1 MKLNKF
7 FMLGLAGL
15 AFAACS
21 SDDEVSSAGLDG
33 DAVVRVNIV
42 TAGSTRAV
50 DTPVAGEDLSGQAVV
65 VKSVKLI
72 LTAEKGGDTKD
83 FSSLDQINNPEKP
96 VIFEGVRNPSKLEV
110 FINGG
115 KAENLTLQEVVETG
129 LAAPMYAAKTG
140 AEFGEPVDEKSN
152 GKTVKTYKVTLNPQH
167 ETALV
172 EFSGIKHADH
182 QGKPCAFKTITLDG
196 IFMDN
201 IQTAEGGDRAT
212 YESWE
217 LAKKGAPTFEV
228 INEDFMTPDKV
239 WPAAVEQ
246 QAKCYAYNMF
256 PGTCASL
263 VLAAS
268 NITANDG
275 FDALLTNGYAR
286 VARYKL
292 DVTKMTSEQ
301 KQALGANDEGYIT
314 EFKAGYVY
322 RIKDIVVPDEAWG
335 PTPAGGEDVNV
346 LVVEVTVNPWKLV
359 SGTVEWN

>member
-1 MKLNKF
+1 
-7 FMLGLAGL
+7 MLGLAGL

-21 SDDEVSSAGLDG
+21 NDDEVSSAGLDG

-268 NITANDG
+268 NITANEG
-275 FDALLTNGYAR
+275 FDVLFDKGYAR

-292 DVTKMTSEQ
+292 YMDGINEDWKAE
-301 KQALGANDEGYIT
+301 LGADAKGYIT

-322 RIKDIVVPDEAWG
+322 RIKNIVVPDEAWG

>member
-1 MKLNKF
+1 
-7 FMLGLAGL
+7 MLGLAGL

-21 SDDEVSSAGLDG
+21 SDDEVTSAGLDG

-50 DTPVAGEDLSGQAVV
+50 DTPVTGDDLSEQAVV
-65 VKSVKLI
+65 VNTLKLK
-72 LTAEKGGDTKD
+72 LTAEKGGDEIA
-83 FSSLDQINNPEKP
+83 FNSLEEAKNYT
-96 VIFEGVRNPSKLEV
+96 FEGVRNPSKLEV

-115 KAENLTLQEVVETG
+115 KAENLELAEVVETG

-140 AEFGEPVDEKSN
+140 AEFDEPVDEISN

-182 QGKPCAFKTITLDG
+182 QGKPCAFKTIKLDG

-201 IQTAEGGDRAT
+201 IQTAEGGSRAT
-212 YESWE
+212 YDSWN
-217 LAKKGAPTFEV
+217 AAQNGVPTFEV
-228 INEDFMTPDKV
+228 IGEDFMTPDKV

-268 NITANDG
+268 NITANEG
-275 FDALLTNGYAR
+275 FDVLFTNGYAR
-286 VARYKL
+286 VANYKL
-292 DVTKMTSEQ
+292 NVEGMTEQ
-301 KQALGANDEGYIT
+301 QRQDLGADENGKIT

-359 SGTVEWN
+359 SGTVVWN

>member
-1 MKLNKF
+1 
-7 FMLGLAGL
+7 MLGLAGL

-50 DTPVAGEDLSGQAVV
+50 DTPVAGEDLSEQAVV
-65 VKSVKLI
+65 VNKLTLT
-72 LTAEKGGDTKD
+72 LTAEKGGKSITIDKP
-83 FSSLDQINNPEKP
+83 NEKGET
-96 VIFEGVRNPSKLEV
+96 VLEQAQGVMFEAVRNPSKLEV
-110 FINGG
+110 FINDG
-115 KAENLTLQEVVETG
+115 KAAPLTLEEVVETG
-129 LAAPMYAAKTG
+129 LAAPMYAVKTG
-140 AEFGEPVDEKSN
+140 AEFGQAVKEEYK
-152 GKTVKTYKVTLNPQH
+152 GKKVMTYKVTLNPQH

-172 EFSGIKHADH
+172 EFSGIKHKDH
-182 QGKPCAFKTITLDG
+182 QGKPCAFKSIRLDG

-201 IQTAEGGDRAT
+201 IQTAEGGSRAT
-212 YESWE
+212 YDSWN
-217 LAKKGAPTFEV
+217 AAQNGVPTFEV

-292 DVTKMTSEQ
+292 DVTKMTPEQ

-322 RIKDIVVPDEAWG
+322 RIKDIVVPEEAWG

>member
-1 MKLNKF
+1 MKLNRL

-21 SDDEVSSAGLDG
+21 SDDEATSALDG

-50 DTPVAGEDLSGQAVV
+50 DTPVEGVDGTEQAVV
-65 VKSVKLI
+65 VNSLKLV
-72 LTAEKGGDTKD
+72 LTAEKGGATKD
-83 FSSLDQINNPEKP
+83 FTSIEAAKNCL
-96 VIFEGVRNPSKLEV
+96 FEGVRNPSKLEV

-115 KAENLTLQEVVETG
+115 KAENLTLAEVVETG

-140 AEFGEPVDEKSN
+140 AEFGTPVDEISN

-182 QGKPCAFKTITLDG
+182 VADKTSCAFKTIQLDG

-201 IQTAEGGDRAT
+201 IQLAEGGARAS
-212 YESWE
+212 YDSWTN
-217 LAKKGAPTFEV
+217 AQAGAPTFDV
-228 INEDFMTPDKV
+228 IGEDFMTSGKV
-239 WPAAVEQ
+239 WPANTADGKPQ
-246 QAKCYAYNMF
+246 CYAYNMF

-275 FDALLTNGYAR
+275 FDALFSTGYAR

-292 DVTKMTSEQ
+292 YMENMNENWKTE
-301 KQALGANDEGYIT
+301 LGANAEGYIT

-322 RIKDIVVPDEAWG
+322 RIKDIAVPDKAWG
-335 PTPAGGEDVNV
+335 PTPEGGEDVNV
-346 LVVEVTVNPWKLV
+346 LVVEVVVAPWKLV

>member
-7 FMLGLAGL
+7 IMLGLAGL

-21 SDDEVSSAGLDG
+21 NDDEVTSAMDG
-33 DAVVRVNIV
+33 DAIVRVNIV

-50 DTPVAGEDLSGQAVV
+50 DTPVEGVDGTEQAVV
-65 VKSVKLI
+65 VKTLKLV
-72 LTAEKGGDTKD
+72 LTAEKGGATKD
-83 FSSLDQINNPEKP
+83 FNSIDDAKNCL
-96 VIFEGVRNPSKLEV
+96 FEGVRNPSKLEV

-115 KAENLTLQEVVETG
+115 KAENLELAEVVETG

-140 AEFGEPVDEKSN
+140 AEFGEPVDEISN

-201 IQTAEGGDRAT
+201 IQTAEGGSRAT
-212 YESWE
+212 YDSWN
-217 LAKKGAPTFEV
+217 AAQNGVPTFEV
-228 INEDFMTPDKV
+228 IGEDFMTPGKV
-239 WPAAVEQ
+239 WPATVEQ

-268 NITANDG
+268 NITANEG
-275 FDALLTNGYAR
+275 FDVLFDKGYAR

-292 DVTKMTSEQ
+292 YMNGINEDWKAE
-301 KQALGANDEGYIT
+301 LGADAEGYIT

-322 RIKDIVVPDEAWG
+322 RIKNIVVPDEAWG

>member
-1 MKLNKF
+1 
-7 FMLGLAGL
+7 MLGLAGL

-21 SDDEVSSAGLDG
+21 NDDEVSSAGLDG

>member
-1 MKLNKF
+1 
-7 FMLGLAGL
+7 MLGLAGL

-21 SDDEVSSAGLDG
+21 NDDEVTSAMDG

>member
-1 MKLNKF
+1 
-7 FMLGLAGL
+7 MLGLAGL

-21 SDDEVSSAGLDG
+21 NDDEVSSAGLDG

-292 DVTKMTSEQ
+292 DVTKMTPEQ

>member
-1 MKLNKF
+1 
-7 FMLGLAGL
+7 MLGLAGL

-21 SDDEVSSAGLDG
+21 NDDEVTSAMDG

-50 DTPVAGEDLSGQAVV
+50 DTPVEGVDGTEQAVV
-65 VKSVKLI
+65 VKTLKLV
-72 LTAEKGGDTKD
+72 LTAEKGGATKD
-83 FSSLDQINNPEKP
+83 FNSIDDAKNCLFK
-96 VIFEGVRNPSKLEV
+96 GVRNPSKLEV

-115 KAENLTLQEVVETG
+115 KAENLELAEVVETG

-140 AEFGEPVDEKSN
+140 ADFGEPVDEINN

-201 IQTAEGGDRAT
+201 IQIAEGGSRAS
-212 YESWE
+212 YDSWND
-217 LAKKGAPTFEV
+217 AQKGVPTFEV
-228 INEDFMTPDKV
+228 INENFMEVGKV

-268 NITANDG
+268 NITANEG
-275 FDALLTNGYAR
+275 FDVLFSNGYAR
-286 VARYKL
+286 VAKYKL
-292 DVTKMTSEQ
+292 NVANMSTEQ
-301 KQALGANDEGYIT
+301 KEALGADDNGEIT

-359 SGTVEWN
+359 SGTVVWN

>member
-21 SDDEVSSAGLDG
+21 NDDEVTSAMDG

-50 DTPVAGEDLSGQAVV
+50 DTPVAGEDLSEQAVV

-72 LTAEKGGDTKD
+72 LTAEKGGATKD
-83 FSSLDQINNPEKP
+83 FTSLDQINNPEKP

-115 KAENLTLQEVVETG
+115 KAENLELAEVVETG
-129 LAAPMYAAKTG
+129 LAAPMYAVKTG
-140 AEFGEPVDEKSN
+140 AEFGQAVKEEYK
-152 GKTVKTYKVTLNPQH
+152 GKKVMTYKVTLNPQH

-172 EFSGIKHADH
+172 EFSGIKHKDH
-182 QGKPCAFKTITLDG
+182 QGKPCAFKSIRLDG

-201 IQTAEGGDRAT
+201 IQTAEGGNRAT
-212 YESWE
+212 YDSWN
-217 LAKKGAPTFEV
+217 AAQNGVPTFEV

-292 DVTKMTSEQ
+292 DVTKMTPEQ

>member
-1 MKLNKF
+1 
-7 FMLGLAGL
+7 MLGLAGL

-21 SDDEVSSAGLDG
+21 NDDEVTSAMDG

-50 DTPVAGEDLSGQAVV
+50 DTPVAGEDLSEQAVV
-65 VKSVKLI
+65 VNKLTLT
-72 LTAEKGGDTKD
+72 LTAEKGGKSITIDKP
-83 FSSLDQINNPEKP
+83 NEKGET
-96 VIFEGVRNPSKLEV
+96 VLEQAQGVMFEAVRNPSKLEV
-110 FINGG
+110 FINDG
-115 KAENLTLQEVVETG
+115 KAAPLTLEEVVETG
-129 LAAPMYAAKTG
+129 LAAPMYAVKTG
-140 AEFGEPVDEKSN
+140 AEFGQAVEEEYK
-152 GKTVKTYKVTLNPQH
+152 GKKVMTYKVTLNPQH

-172 EFSGIKHADH
+172 EFSGIKHKDH
-182 QGKPCAFKTITLDG
+182 QGKPCAFETITLDG

-201 IQTAEGGDRAT
+201 IQIAEGGNCAT
-212 YESWE
+212 YETWAE
-217 LAKKGAPTFEV
+217 AQDGVPTFEV
-228 INEDFMTPDKV
+228 IGENFKETGKV

-246 QAKCYAYNMF
+246 QARCYAYNMF

-268 NITANDG
+268 NITANKNDG
-275 FDALLTNGYAR
+275 FDALFDKGYAR

-292 DVTKMTSEQ
+292 DVTKMTPEQ